1 MFIFCPPPIIDCH
14 TPQDAEPGTLV
25 TTLLAMDP
33 DFQLNGIVGYY
44 FDGLTRTRGPFQI
57 DRDTGEIRLRPDMDG
72 ALDREIVDF
81 YEVRC
86 LLDGRHAIYI
96 SLLCTD

>member
-1 MFIFCPPPIIDCH
+1 
-14 TPQDAEPGTLV
+14 
-25 TTLLAMDP
+25 MDP

-86 LLDGRHAIYI
+86 LLDGRHAIYNY
-96 SLLCTD
+96 SLLSVRSFMSSNMRVVELSLIYVH